1 MDTVYYGFEE
11 LPGSIE
17 NGVHF
22 GTFTGSAEI
31 QVDQDHDWR
40 IVAIEI
46 IGKRKNAS
54 GTWDDVPTRFEPGD
68 EIFRLLSTVINDHF
82 SDDVDELIASE
93 LGVLE
98 DAA

>member
-17 NGVHF
+17 NGVQF

-31 QVDQDHDWR
+31 QVDHDHDWR

-68 EIFRLLSTVINDHF
+68 EQFKALERVIHDHF
-82 SDDVDELIASE
+82 SGEVDELIASE

-98 DAA
+98 AA